1 MATTAFAIMQVQLA
15 CLLEGGE
22 PPPTGEI
29 SQRIARQLERALC
42 VPGAR
47 RET

>member
-22 PPPTGEI
+22 PP
-29 SQRIARQLERALC
+29 SIARISERITGQLERALG
-42 VPGAR
+42 VAR
-47 RET
+47 VRSET